1 MTTLELIPGNWLY
14 NAGVIGFLR
23 VMDAVGEDVGK
34 WLKDDGTIE
43 VRFTI
48 PDVETLVLRWF
59 SGYYDQYSAESLK
72 DKTRAE
78 WEKKVSQCKKEGESE
93 EFCKTRVFWGTLFNV
108 LVRGLFDANSQRV
121 KENLPRFLR
130 FAKWALSPREKTSDP
145 VLCNFCTKPLLK
157 DEKQEGK
164 IYLTSE
170 HVRLLGASPTGKGM
184 PNSFWNLRPD
194 LTICST
200 CTWMLL
206 TYPLALHRTGNDQIF
221 LNAPSFKL
229 MWYLNR
235 VGREIFSRA
244 GAWTVRELFGTTLME
259 MSLRYQLALGQWT
272 AMNVEV
278 VMIRRE
284 NQQTFVDFWSL
295 PTERILLL
303 TDPGIAS
310 LLKTL
315 GDVTYLRWVM
325 DGREERL
332 LEKAQRLL
340 RDVMAKARSFE
351 EKHHRA
357 MGLLKLYTRVK
368 EIQESQ
374 GGVYA

>member
-1 MTTLELIPGNWLY
+1 
-14 NAGVIGFLR
+14 
-23 VMDAVGEDVGK
+23 
-34 WLKDDGTIE
+34 
-43 VRFTI
+43 
-48 PDVETLVLRWF
+48 
-59 SGYYDQYSAESLK
+59 
-72 DKTRAE
+72 
-78 WEKKVSQCKKEGESE
+78 
-93 EFCKTRVFWGTLFNV
+93 
-108 LVRGLFDANSQRV
+108 
-121 KENLPRFLR
+121 
-130 FAKWALSPREKTSDP
+130 
-145 VLCNFCTKPLLK
+145 
-157 DEKQEGK
+157 
-164 IYLTSE
+164 
-170 HVRLLGASPTGKGM
+170 
-184 PNSFWNLRPD
+184 
-194 LTICST
+194 
-200 CTWMLL
+200 MLL
-206 TYPLALHRTGNDQIF
+206 TYPLALHRTGNAQIF

-244 GAWTVRELFGTTLME
+244 GSRTVRELFGTTLME

-278 VMIRRE
+278 VMIRQE
-284 NQQTFVDFWSL
+284 NRQTYVDFWSL

-332 LEKAQRLL
+332 LEEGQRLL
-340 RDVMAKARSFE
+340 RDMMTKTQKSPG